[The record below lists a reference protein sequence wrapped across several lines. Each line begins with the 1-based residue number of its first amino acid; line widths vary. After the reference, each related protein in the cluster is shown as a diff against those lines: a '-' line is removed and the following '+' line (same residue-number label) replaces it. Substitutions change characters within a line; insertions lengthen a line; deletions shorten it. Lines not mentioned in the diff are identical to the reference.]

1 LAGILTPIPACIKKI
16 ADDATAT
23 VIMAEKSFDIAHFCE
38 QMEEHIGGQDGPAQL
53 FWKALSFAVTA
64 HQDQKRK
71 SGEAYV
77 SHPCRVAM
85 ILAEEMEVT
94 DPETLAA
101 AVLHDT
107 VEDVPEVTNEVIG
120 ELFGQNVEA
129 IVDGCTKITHF
140 SGDRQTFYKLVHRK
154 IFSGA
159 ASRLDIMLIK
169 LADRLHNLRTL
180 SSMPRHKRQKIADE
194 TLSVYAPM
202 AALMGLYGIKRELYT
217 LALLYKF
224 PRQSHKVLN
233 RIRKM
238 ERSDEAVN
246 IRTAIENEMQQAWL
260 NGEVKVRAKGLST
273 YYDPG
278 TKTLTKEVSTPVEIL
293 ITVPDIQSCYRLL
306 GIVNQNFPPIPR
318 TIRDFIANPKPT
330 GYRCLHTK
338 ANIKG
343 SKYLFKIRTPEMM
356 NTARTGIINVW
367 STPEEMPGDFEKEL
381 QATLDIL
388 GGDEDIAYR
397 EIIAAGGK
405 TEIYT
410 YTPKGDGFCL
420 PKQSTVLDF
429 AYQVHTE
436 VGNRCQGAIIR
447 NQRVSPTHILR
458 DGDHIE
464 IITAKNPVHFE
475 PDIQGLCQ
483 TPKARSNLARMFR
496 RRRELLAR
504 QIGESIL
511 RQEFKRYGL
520 PFDLLKKVQM
530 EEILQLYQIADR
542 EEIFLQ
548 VGEGRIKLREFIH
561 EMKTR
566 LYADRETLQPP
577 TGAFNRIEMS
587 NLDPACI
594 KFSRCCSPSPT
605 DKGLYGLLSERGLSV
620 HHKSCSTIRTLKIQR
635 EDVVELLW
643 RLKGTPLTK
652 PQSLQVLAAKRNRLL
667 MLLGAAPAEMK
678 ILEITALKKKSKMP
692 DWDISFEVED
702 LAGLK
707 NILNHFNKLKIEYE
721 FLLEH

>member
-1 LAGILTPIPACIKKI
+1 MTEPSFHI
-16 ADDATAT
+16 AQ
-23 VIMAEKSFDIAHFCE
+23 FCKR
-38 QMEEHIGGQDGPAQL
+38 MEGHVGGQDGPAHL
-53 FWKALSFAVTA
+53 FWKALSFAVSA

-77 SHPCRVAM
+77 SHPCQVAL
-85 ILAEEMEVT
+85 ILVEEMGIT

-129 IVDGCTKITHF
+129 VVDGCTKISHF

-159 ASRLDIMLIK
+159 ASRIDIMLIK

-202 AALMGLYGIKRELYT
+202 ATLMGLYGLKRELYT

-224 PRQSHKVLN
+224 PRQAHKVNAL
-233 RIRKM
+233 IRKL
-238 ERSDEAVN
+238 ETSEEAIH
-246 IRTAIENEMQQAWL
+246 IRKTIEAEMQQAWL

-273 YYDPG
+273 YYDPAQ
-278 TKTLTKEVSTPVEIL
+278 KTLTKEVSTPVEIL

-330 GYRCLHTK
+330 GYRCLHAK

-343 SKYLFKIRTPEMM
+343 EKYLFKIRTPEMM

-367 STPEEMPGDFEKEL
+367 SSRHEMPGDFEKEL
-381 QATLDIL
+381 QETFDIL
-388 GGDEDIAYR
+388 GGDDDIAYR

-429 AYQVHTE
+429 AYRVHTE
-436 VGNRCQGAIIR
+436 VGNRCQAAIVR
-447 NQRVSPTHILR
+447 NEKVPPTHILR
-458 DGDHIE
+458 DGDQVA
-464 IITAKNPVHFE
+464 IITQKEPVHFE
-475 PDIQGLCQ
+475 PDIQHLCQ
-483 TPKARSNLARMFR
+483 TPKARSSLARMFR
-496 RRRELLAR
+496 RRRETLA
-504 QIGESIL
+504 QHIGESIL

-520 PFDLLKKVQM
+520 PLDLLKKAAM
-530 EEILQLYQIADR
+530 S
-542 EEIFLQ
+542 EIFEHFQTADLDEMYLHI
-548 VGEGRIKLREFIH
+548 GEGGLRLRELIH
-561 EMKTR
+561 EIKNR
-566 LYADRETLQPP
+566 LYADRETLPPP
-577 TGAFNRIEMS
+577 TGALNRVEMTS
-587 NLDPACI
+587 LDPACV
-594 KFSRCCSPSPT
+594 KFSRCCAPSPT

-620 HHKSCSTIRTLKIQR
+620 HHKDCANIRTLNVQR
-635 EDVVELLW
+635 EDVVELHW
-643 RLKGTPLTK
+643 RIKETRLDKL
-652 PQSLQVLAAKRNRLL
+652 QSLQVLGAKRNRLL

-678 ILEITALKKKSKMP
+678 ILEITALKKKSKLP
-692 DWDISFEVED
+692 DWDITFEVAD

-707 NILNHFNKLKIEYE
+707 NILNHFQKMKLDYE
-721 FLLEH
+721 FVLEY

>member
-1 LAGILTPIPACIKKI
+1 MT
-16 ADDATAT
+16 
-23 VIMAEKSFDIAHFCE
+23 EKSFDIAHFCE
-38 QMEEHIGGQDGPAQL
+38 QMEELIGDQNGPAQL

-85 ILAEEMEVT
+85 ILAKEMGTT

-107 VEDVPEVTNEVIG
+107 VEDVPEITNEVIG

-129 IVDGCTKITHF
+129 IVDGCTKISHF
-140 SGDRQTFYKLVHRK
+140 SGNRQTFYKLVHRK

-159 ASRLDIMLIK
+159 ASRIDVMLIK

-180 SSMPRHKRQKIADE
+180 SSMPRHKRQKIAHE

-202 AALMGLYGIKRELYT
+202 ASLMGLYGIKRELYT

-224 PRQSHKVLN
+224 PRQSHKVIGK
-233 RIRKM
+233 IRKL
-238 ERSDEAVN
+238 ENSDEAIS
-246 IRTAIENEMQQAWL
+246 IRQTIENEMQQSWL
-260 NGEVKVRAKGLST
+260 NGQVKVRAKGLST

-278 TKTLTKEVSTPVEIL
+278 PKTLTKEISTPVEIL
-293 ITVPDIQSCYRLL
+293 ITVDDIQTCYRML
-306 GIVNQNFPPIPR
+306 GMVNINFPPVPR

-338 ANIKG
+338 ANIQG
-343 SKYLFKIRTPEMM
+343 NKYLFKIRTTEMM
-356 NTARTGIINVW
+356 NTARTGVINVW
-367 STPEEMPGDFEKEL
+367 STRQEMPGEFEKEL
-381 QATLDIL
+381 KTTFDIL
-388 GGDEDIAYR
+388 GGDDDIAYR
-397 EIIAAGGK
+397 DIIAAGGK
-405 TEIYT
+405 AEIYT

-420 PKQSTVLDF
+420 PKQSNVLDF

-447 NQRVSPTHILR
+447 KKPVPPTHILR
-458 DGDHIE
+458 DGDHVDV
-464 IITAKNPVHFE
+464 ITQDNPVHFE
-475 PDIQGLCQ
+475 PDIQNLCQ
-483 TPKARSNLARMFR
+483 TPKARSSLARMFR
-496 RRRELLAR
+496 RRRETLAK

-520 PFDLLKKVQM
+520 PIDLLKKVQM
-530 EEILQLYQIADR
+530 AEILEHYELADLDDV
-542 EEIFLQ
+542 FLH
-548 VGEGRIKLREFIH
+548 VGEGRIKLREFVN
-561 EMKTR
+561 EVKTR

-577 TGAFNRIEMS
+577 TGAFNRAEMTT
-587 NLDPACI
+587 LDPACV
-594 KFSRCCSPSPT
+594 KFSRCCAPT
-605 DKGLYGLLSERGLSV
+605 PTERGLYGLLSERGLSV
-620 HHKSCSTIRTLKIQR
+620 HKKDCTTIRTLKIQR

-643 RLKGTPLTK
+643 QLKNTRLDK
-652 PQSLQVLAAKRNRLL
+652 PQSLQVMGAKRNRLL
-667 MLLGAAPAEMK
+667 MLLGSAPLEMQ
-678 ILEITALKKKSKMP
+678 ITEIIALQHKSKIAA
-692 DWDISFEVED
+692 WDISFTVDD

-707 NILNHFNKLKIEYE
+707 NILNHFNKLKIVYE
-721 FLLEH
+721 FALEH